1 MADVGDEVEVKAK
14 KKSWQ
19 LEEDRDNAEL
29 HAVLQEPVGR
39 AVIWRILTECGVYKS
54 AVGDATDIFRFEGK
68 RDIGLWVMGQVF
80 TSDPKAYTIMRNEAD
95 ERQSARDLAMK
106 GKNNG

>member
-1 MADVGDEVEVKAK
+1 
-14 KKSWQ
+14 
-19 LEEDRDNAEL
+19 
-29 HAVLQEPVGR
+29 
-39 AVIWRILTECGVYKS
+39 
-54 AVGDATDIFRFEGK
+54 
-68 RDIGLWVMGQVF
+68 MGQVF